1 MLTGFH
7 RRGLANRL
15 ILTNETWHLLLFVVY
30 ISISLVGCFPRHL
43 FVYVYSINKRLP
55 SVGAPGFCPVWLCI
69 PCLFF
74 FFLSFSFGSLWR
86 IFMSVGFIC
95 TTWYIHCTKKGKCS
109 FVENRCVKWFSGPFS
124 LANWRLLIRS
134 SENFGVNSQLSTWLS
149 SFLEVAYPV
158 KSGRTSIDDVLN
170 HSLQMFSVSP
180 LAGLLL
186 KLTFCIRGLGGIL
199 WDWVIW
205 KWFLKLETS

>member
-43 FVYVYSINKRLP
+43 FVYVYSMNKRLP

-124 LANWRLLIRS
+124 LVNWLLLIRS
-134 SENFGVNSQLSTWLS
+134 GETFGASSQLSTWLS
-149 SFLEVAYPV
+149 SFLEVACPV
-158 KSGRTSIDDVLN
+158 KSRRTFIDDFIESFFTIMVYDV
-170 HSLQMFSVSP
+170 FSV
-180 LAGLLL
+180 
-186 KLTFCIRGLGGIL
+186 TFCWTPAQVNLLFKRPWRHIVGL
-199 WDWVIW
+199 WVIW
-205 KWFLKLETS
+205 KRF